1 MPVNWLGDAVAAA
14 IKARL
19 GANLRPACDLL
30 AARCR
35 SRIATPGPPRSRPG
49 SSPHIDSGRL
59 IRSVEA
65 DSDAGT
71 LRGVIYSNQE
81 HAVYTE
87 EGTRR
92 MAARPWMLPALK
104 DAADDAARELAR

>member
-1 MPVNWLGDAVAAA
+1 MAMNWLGDQVAAA
-14 IKARL
+14 IRARL

-49 SSPHIDSGRL
+49 QSPHIDSGRL
-59 IRSVEA
+59 IRSVVAGA
-65 DSDAGT
+65 DPGS
-71 LRGVIYSNQE
+71 LRGYVQSDVE
-81 HAVYTE
+81 HAAYTE